1 MQAQL
6 QLEQQKMAMQQQKD
20 ATQLQTGQLKEQAEN
35 ERTAAELAARERMN
49 TADNETAMLL
59 AAAEMST
66 GEKVAVSTGTGI
78 NPNPGS

>member
-1 MQAQL
+1 MATDL
-6 QLEQQKMAMQQQKD
+6 QLEQQKMSIQQQKD
-20 ATQLQTGQLKEQAEN
+20 TSQLQNEQFKQQAEN
-35 ERTAAELAARERMN
+35 ERTIAEITARERMN

-78 NPNPGS
+78 NPNP